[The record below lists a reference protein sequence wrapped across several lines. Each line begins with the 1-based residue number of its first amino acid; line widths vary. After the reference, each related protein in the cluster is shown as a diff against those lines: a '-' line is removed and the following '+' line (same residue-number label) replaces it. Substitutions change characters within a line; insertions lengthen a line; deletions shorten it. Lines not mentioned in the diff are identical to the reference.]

1 MLTSSNAEPINMT
14 LVVKSIRIREAAREL
29 DARTTIVATDHS
41 KADHARLE
49 EFGADLRRAGRVDRR
64 AAWMDPKRAVRSRAL
79 AVREARAVLRP
90 SAKFVPSIPV
100 SGPASSA
107 AC

>member
-49 EFGADLRRAGRVDRR
+49 EFGADYVCD
-64 AAWMDPKRAVRSRAL
+64 AL
-79 AVREARAVLRP
+79 DELTDERLGWIL
-90 SAKFVPSIPV
+90 SAL
-100 SGPASSA
+100 
-107 AC
+107 